1 MKKAKKNQIKRIKGL
16 LEIVRVYIEENKL
29 IEAKWLSN
37 KIENFVNR
45 IGIVELKLNISLLR
59 ARIRSK
65 QYENKILESKDL
77 FIAGII

>member
-37 KIENFVNR
+37 KI
-45 IGIVELKLNISLLR
+45 
-59 ARIRSK
+59 
-65 QYENKILESKDL
+65 
-77 FIAGII
+77 